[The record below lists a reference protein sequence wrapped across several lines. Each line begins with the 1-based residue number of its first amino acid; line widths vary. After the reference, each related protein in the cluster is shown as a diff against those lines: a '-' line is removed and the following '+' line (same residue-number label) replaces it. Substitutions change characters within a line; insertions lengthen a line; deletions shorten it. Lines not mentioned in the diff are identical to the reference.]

1 MTPLTNFRIEA
12 GSEPTTAR
20 KKLATI
26 WTRLVVSE
34 ERIRYAWACA
44 CKMFCYL
51 ADTVFSSGTFY
62 FLSLWRAVAWL
73 HVMLFDKSCGSLKAV
88 CFFFFRHNN
97 PPAWIIFL
105 LARTSSSRCGR
116 VVVMYELCC
125 TIHGV
130 QLAWESSDM
139 SMVFDSVGN
148 RDDAALLD
156 SYQYWPAPVNN
167 LMPVRPWYTRN

>member
-34 ERIRYAWACA
+34 ERIRHAWACT
-44 CKMFCYL
+44 CKFVIWRIRCFHQGRFISFL
-51 ADTVFSSGTFY
+51 CDA
-62 FLSLWRAVAWL
+62 LSLGCTWCFLTNHAAAWRQCV
-73 HVMLFDKSCGSLKAV
+73 
-88 CFFFFRHNN
+88 FFFFRHNN